1 MARLLTE
8 ETSLTRKRQA
18 VLAETG
24 VLGKLVW
31 VEAAV
36 VALLAAAGLIRWWR
50 QDTTTL
56 LILAAVG
63 ALFVLAHALKLRDN
77 DREAKRVQAGLKG
90 EAEVTRLLD
99 AKLDTTHYLLNDCT
113 IKVGRTSAQIDH
125 LVVAPNG
132 IFLLETKN
140 WRGHI
145 EGDAAAAQ
153 WSQVRAP
160 GEVPAPVHNPVI
172 QVRRQIDTL
181 NALLRRHAIDWPDVR
196 GMVLFTSPRTTWS
209 IAEDGIPVLRPDQAV
224 EAILRFRG
232 TRSYAESDITP
243 VVNALMRSR

>member
-24 VLGKLVW
+24 VLSKLVW
-31 VEAAV
+31 FEAAAV
-36 VALLAAAGLIRWWR
+36 ILLAAAGLFRWW
-50 QDTTTL
+50 QHGTTGL
-56 LILAAVG
+56 LVLAAVA

-77 DREAKRVQAGLKG
+77 DREAKRVHAGLKG

-99 AKLDTTHYLLNDCT
+99 AKLDANHYLLNDCT
-113 IKVGRTSAQIDH
+113 LKVGRSSAQIDH

-153 WSQVRAP
+153 WSQIRAP
-160 GEVPAPVHNPVI
+160 GEDPAPVHNPVT

-196 GMVLFTSPRTTWS
+196 GMVVFTSPRTTWS
-209 IAEDGIPVLRPDQAV
+209 IADDDIPVLRPDQAV

-232 TRSYAESDITP
+232 ARRYSEADITP
-243 VVNALMRSR
+243 VVHVLMRSR

>member
-24 VLGKLVW
+24 VLGKLIW
-31 VEAAV
+31 LEAAAV
-36 VALLAAAGLIRWWR
+36 VLLAAAGLFQWLRHG
-50 QDTTTL
+50 TTSL
-56 LILAAVG
+56 LILAAVT

-77 DREAKRVQAGLKG
+77 EREAKRVQAGLKG

-99 AKLDTTHYLLNDCT
+99 AKLDASHYLFNDCT
-113 IKVGRTSAQIDH
+113 IKVGRTAAQIDH

-145 EGDAAAAQ
+145 EGDAAASS
-153 WSQVRAP
+153 WSQIRAP
-160 GEVPAPVHNPVI
+160 GEAPAPVHNPVT

-181 NALLRRHAIDWPDVR
+181 NALLRRLGVDWPDVR
-196 GMVLFTSPRTTWS
+196 GMVVFTSPRTTWS

-232 TRSYAESDITP
+232 TRTYADTDITP
-243 VVNALMRSR
+243 VVNALMRAR

>member
-8 ETSLTRKRQA
+8 ETSLTRKRQS

-24 VLGKLVW
+24 VLRKLVW
-31 VEAAV
+31 LEAAAV
-36 VALLAAAGLIRWWR
+36 VLLAAAGLFRWW
-50 QDTTTL
+50 QQGTTGL

-77 DREAKRVQAGLKG
+77 DREAKRVHAGLKG

-99 AKLDTTHYLLNDCT
+99 AKLDATHYLLNDCT

-145 EGDAAAAQ
+145 EGDTTAAQ

-160 GEVPAPVHNPVI
+160 GEVPAPVHNPVT
-172 QVRRQIDTL
+172 QVHRQIDTL
-181 NALLRRHAIDWPDVR
+181 NAWLRRLGVVWPDVR
-196 GMVLFTSPRTTWS
+196 GLVVFTSPRTTWT
-209 IAEDGIPVLRPDQAV
+209 IAEGDVPVLRPDEAV

-232 TRSYAESDITP
+232 TRTYADADITP
-243 VVNALMRSR
+243 VVNALMRMR